1 MKNILRA
8 ASVAFAL
15 SLCSC
20 SEDVVVEMEPQVK
33 KTCFTA
39 PDFEADELSRTSIE
53 ITDKAASFAWSA
65 TDTIGIFPDSDA
77 SQARFSMISGAGTK
91 TATFNGG
98 GWALKFDSKYAAY
111 YPYIPSVYLD
121 KTAIPVDYMGQVQL
135 GANSTSHL
143 GSYDFMAA
151 IAVVPNDGEVAFNFK
166 HLNSLVQL
174 KLTLPKAASYSS
186 ITLRA
191 EKKLFPIRGKY
202 NLMATDIEIE
212 SLVLQDSIVLG
223 LKDVE
228 TTVDGQEMLAY
239 LMLAPIDLVGQDITV
254 VARGTDGFSA
264 QGQLQMKNM
273 VAGTAYSYTSTLKAL
288 QDEDDDD
295 NDDDEND
302 EGENTD
308 GVTMVNVAGTLEA
321 LLGDSKFS
329 TSKLVLKGKLNS
341 DDVALLRRMS
351 GGFRDTTDVD
361 FGILKELD
369 MSQAQLVPGG
379 TYYMNDGKN
388 RYKIVS
394 SDELGNCM
402 FWGCSTLESVILPK
416 DISIIG
422 EAALSSCLNL
432 KNVVIPES
440 VIEVKIAAFNSCR
453 SLTELQ
459 LPGGLQEIG
468 SDAFHGCS
476 NLQRIKIPEGV
487 TSIAANTFGHCTSL
501 NEVILPDGLISIGT
515 AVFAACDQLEKII
528 IPNSVMSIGERAFG
542 SCYSLADV
550 TLSSGQTVLG
560 SYVFENCPCL
570 QSIVI
575 PEGITTIES
584 RAFNGCSKLKEFTLP
599 STLTRLNDRA
609 FYAAALME
617 PIVVRCLATNPP
629 IVGSSVWKGG
639 SLAPASK
646 LYVPAASIEKYKS
659 SEWSTYFGEILAI
672 E

>member
-1 MKNILRA
+1 MKNILWA
-8 ASVAFAL
+8 VNWVLVFLFGA
-15 SLCSC
+15 CSHT
-20 SEDVVVEMEPQVK
+20 DVVVLESRI
-33 KTCFTA
+33 TGGTFTA
-39 PDFEADELSRTSIE
+39 SDFVFDGISRTSVE
-53 ITDKAASFAWSA
+53 ITKTAAAFFWAIN
-65 TDTIGIFPDSDA
+65 DTIGIFPDSDA
-77 SQARFSMISGAGTK
+77 SQARFSMVSGAGTK
-91 TATFNGG
+91 TATFDGG
-98 GWALKFDSKYAAY
+98 GWALKSDSKYAAY

-121 KTAIPVDYMGQVQL
+121 KTAIPVDYTGQVQL
-135 GANSTSHL
+135 GVNSTSHL
-143 GSYDFMAA
+143 GDYDFMAA

-186 ITLRA
+186 ITLKA

-202 NLMATDIEIE
+202 NLMATDIAIE
-212 SLVLQDSIVLG
+212 PLVLQDSIVFG

-239 LMLAPIDLVGQDITV
+239 LMLAPIDLAGQDITV
-254 VARGTDGFSA
+254 VASGTDGFSA

-273 VAGTAYSYTSTLKAL
+273 VAGTAYSYSSILKLL
-288 QDEDDDD
+288 QDGDDDD
-295 NDDDEND
+295 NEDDEND

-308 GVTMVNVAGTLEA
+308 GVTMVNVAGTLES

-379 TYYMNDGKN
+379 TYYMDDGKKQ
-388 RYKIVS
+388 YKIAS

-453 SLTELQ
+453 SLTELH
-459 LPGGLQEIG
+459 LPSGLQEIG

-476 NLQRIKIPEGV
+476 NLQRIQIPEGV
-487 TSIAANTFGHCTSL
+487 TSIAANTFGHCTNL
-501 NEVILPDGLISIGT
+501 KEVILPDGLLSIGT
-515 AVFAACDQLEKII
+515 AVFAACDQLEKIV

-659 SEWSTYFGEILAI
+659 SDWSTYFGEILAI

>member
-1 MKNILRA
+1 MKNIYRLV
-8 ASVAFAL
+8 SVAFAL
-15 SLCSC
+15 LLCSC
-20 SEDVVVEMEPQVK
+20 SEDAVVEMESQVR
-33 KTCFTA
+33 KTYFTA
-39 PDFEADELSRTSIE
+39 PDFVADDLSRTSIE
-53 ITDKAASFAWSA
+53 ITDKAASFTWSA
-65 TDTIGIFPDSDA
+65 NDTIGIFPDSDA

-91 TATFNGG
+91 TATFDGG

-121 KTAIPVDYMGQVQL
+121 KTAMPVDYTGQVQL

-151 IAVVPNDGEVAFNFK
+151 IAVVPTDGEVAFDFK

-202 NLMATDIEIE
+202 NLMATDIEIG

-228 TTVDGQEMLAY
+228 TSVDGQEILAY
-239 LMLAPIDLVGQDITV
+239 LMLAPTDLAGQNITV

-288 QDEDDDD
+288 QDE
-295 NDDDEND
+295 
-302 EGENTD
+302 GENTD

-321 LLGDSKFS
+321 LLGDTKFS

-379 TYYMNDGKN
+379 TYYMDDGKK
-388 RYKIVS
+388 RYKIAS
-394 SDELGNCM
+394 SDEMGNCM

-416 DISIIG
+416 DISVIG

-432 KNVVIPES
+432 KNVIIPES

-453 SLTELQ
+453 SLTEVQ
-459 LPGGLQEIG
+459 LPSGLQEIG

-476 NLQRIKIPEGV
+476 NLQRIQIPEGV
-487 TSIAANTFGHCTSL
+487 TSIAANTFGHCTNL
-501 NEVILPDGLISIGT
+501 KEVILPDGLLSIGT
-515 AVFAACDQLEKII
+515 AVFAACDQLEKIV

-617 PIVVRCLATNPP
+617 PIVVRCLASNPP

-659 SEWSTYFGEILAI
+659 SDWSTYFGEILAI